1 MPDTPPPHDRPGCGG
16 AFLVVVALLGGLLCA
31 ALAATG
37 SLDVAEVPDQ
47 GPWNAYKTVSLWWGA
62 AAGATTLL
70 LAFVPSARPARSTV
84 RRMAAADAGL
94 VLAVFWPLQVA
105 ILAVYAAT
113 RRSLPRTLRVLA
125 VPAGAGALLAGVLWG
140 GPAHDNA
147 QILDDETATAA
158 SLAGDWHTA
167 SGGRLHLGADG
178 RFEATHVPPTL
189 FTDSFTG
196 SPPGPTEAH
205 GHWTYAYQSW
215 STSFTFLAED
225 TPSATPTWLTA
236 YRTRHAH
243 ILCIAID
250 PDTPCAPDAVF
261 VR

>member
-1 MPDTPPPHDRPGCGG
+1 MPDTPPPHKRPGCGG
-16 AFLVVVALLGGLLCA
+16 AFLVVVALLGGLLCG

-37 SLDVAEVPDQ
+37 SLDVTAVPDQ

-94 VLAVFWPLQVA
+94 VLAIFWPLQAAV
-105 ILAVYAAT
+105 LAGYAAT
-113 RRSLPRTLRVLA
+113 RPSLHRAVRVLA

-147 QILDDETATAA
+147 QILDDEDATAA

-178 RFEATHVPPTL
+178 RFQATHVPPTL
-189 FTDSFTG
+189 FTDGFDDS
-196 SPPGPTEAH
+196 SPVPTEAH
-205 GHWTYAYQSW
+205 GRWTYTW
-215 STSFTFLAED
+215 STGFTFLTDD
-225 TPSATPTWLTA
+225 TSSATPNWLAA

-243 ILCIAID
+243 ILCITVD
-250 PDTPCAPDAVF
+250 PDTPCAPGTVF
-261 VR
+261 LR